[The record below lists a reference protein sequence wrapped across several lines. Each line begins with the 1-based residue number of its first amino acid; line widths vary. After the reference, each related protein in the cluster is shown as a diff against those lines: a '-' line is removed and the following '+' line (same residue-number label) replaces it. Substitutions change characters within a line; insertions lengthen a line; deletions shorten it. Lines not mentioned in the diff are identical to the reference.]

1 MWWWGEVEEVLMIG
15 RKKWMPRTR
24 LLRRYL
30 RSSKAET
37 HMWVKAPNCLNNIK
51 NRSKK
56 SEAQAW
62 TKVLHDLQLAAPAY
76 KKVNIPLH
84 RYGPQTHFKSFAY
97 FLVQQLA
104 ESFHSLAKGG
114 QLYATF
120 FSYRSRNLPFSPA
133 LGYNSYEPCVSFSFI
148 FNSLKEKTVLFFP

>member
-1 MWWWGEVEEVLMIG
+1 MIYNWL
-15 RKKWMPRTR
+15 RLRT
-24 LLRRYL
+24 
-30 RSSKAET
+30 
-37 HMWVKAPNCLNNIK
+37 
-51 NRSKK
+51 
-56 SEAQAW
+56 
-62 TKVLHDLQLAAPAY
+62 

-84 RYGPQTHFKSFAY
+84 RHGPQTHFKSFAY

-133 LGYNSYEPCVSFSFI
+133 LGYNSYEPCVSFFFSIPEKKKQFYFFLRGCFMLAKRAI
-148 FNSLKEKTVLFFP
+148 KEIEV